1 LLSFQNLLK
10 IKSVKLGNLNIAY
23 PIALAPMESVTD
35 TSFRIICKRLGADI
49 VYTEFVN
56 AEGLVRLSEKTKHK
70 MYFTESERPI
80 GIQIYGGL
88 ETSME
93 GAAKMAEEREPDF
106 IDINA
111 GCWVRNVVGQGAGA
125 GLLKDISKME
135 SVVSTV
141 VKSVNLPVTVKTR
154 LGWDDSNIKIIE
166 VAKMVE
172 GVGAAALT
180 VHCRTRSQA
189 HKGQVDYSWIPKI
202 KESVKIPIIVNG
214 GITTPEIAKY
224 VFDTTGC
231 NGIMIGQGAIQ
242 NPWLFKEI
250 KNYLL
255 TGNHL
260 APASLAERIEMLI
273 EHLKLSV
280 QYKGERRGVM
290 EFRKYYSG
298 YLRGFPDVAKF
309 RSELMKFN
317 EIEPI
322 IEKLG
327 KYFAVTSEKLV

>member
-1 LLSFQNLLK
+1 M
-10 IKSVKLGNLNIAY
+10 KLGNLNIEH
-23 PIALAPMESVTD
+23 PVALAPMEGVTD
-35 TSFRIICKRLGADI
+35 TSFRIICKRLGADL

-70 MYFTESERPI
+70 MFFTEEERPI

-93 GAAKMAEEREPDF
+93 GAAKMAEEMQPDF

-111 GCWVRNVVGQGAGA
+111 GCWVKNVVGQGAGA
-125 GLLKDISKME
+125 GLLKDLIKME

-172 GVGAAALT
+172 AVGAAALT

-202 KESVKIPIIVNG
+202 KDAVKIPIIVNG
-214 GITTPEIAKY
+214 GITTPEIAKF

-231 NGIMIGQGAIQ
+231 DGVMIGQGAIQ
-242 NPWLFKEI
+242 NPWIFREAKH
-250 KNYLL
+250 YLK
-255 TGNHL
+255 TGEL
-260 APASLAERIEMLI
+260 LEPVTIEKRIETLI

-280 QYKGERRGVM
+280 QFKGERSGAI
-290 EFRKYYSG
+290 EFRKYYTG
-298 YLRGFPDVAKF
+298 YLRNAPDVAKL
-309 RSELMKFN
+309 RNELMKYT
-317 EIEPI
+317 ETEPI
-322 IEKLG
+322 VAVLQ
-327 KYFAVTSEKLV
+327 KYIDIQNCF

>member
-1 LLSFQNLLK
+1 VQ
-10 IKSVKLGNLNIAY
+10 LGSLNIEH

-70 MYFTESERPI
+70 MFFSEEERLV

-93 GAAKMAEEREPDF
+93 GAAKMAEEMQPDF

-111 GCWVRNVVGQGAGA
+111 GCWVKNVVGQGAGA
-125 GLLKDISKME
+125 GLLKDIHKME
-135 SVVSTV
+135 SVVSSV
-141 VKSVNLPVTVKTR
+141 VKSVKLPVTVKTR
-154 LGWDDSNIKIIE
+154 LGWDDSNIKIVD

-172 GVGAAALT
+172 SVGASALT

-189 HKGQVDYSWIPKI
+189 HKGEVDYSWITKI
-202 KESVKIPIIVNG
+202 KNAVKIPIIVNG
-214 GITTPEIAKY
+214 GITSPEIAKY
-224 VFDTTGC
+224 VFESTGC
-231 NGIMIGQGAIQ
+231 DGIMVGQGAIQ
-242 NPWLFKEI
+242 NPWIFKEI
-250 KNYLL
+250 KNYIS
-255 TGNHL
+255 TGEHL
-260 APASLAERIEMLI
+260 ISASIDERINILI
-273 EHLKLSV
+273 EHMKLSV
-280 QYKGERRGVM
+280 QHKGERRGVM

-309 RSELMKFN
+309 RAELMKFN
-317 EIEPI
+317 EIEAI
-322 IEKLG
+322 LEKLE
-327 KYFAVTSEKLV
+327 KYSSLISEKSV

>member
-1 LLSFQNLLK
+1 M
-10 IKSVKLGNLNIAY
+10 KLGTINIER

-70 MYFTESERPI
+70 MYFSEEERPI

-93 GAAKMAEEREPDF
+93 GAAKMAEEMQPDF

-111 GCWVRNVVGQGAGA
+111 GCGVRKVVGQGAGA
-125 GLLKDISKME
+125 GLLKDLSKME
-135 SVVSTV
+135 RIVSSVV
-141 VKSVNLPVTVKTR
+141 KAVNLPVSVKTR
-154 LGWDDSNIKIIE
+154 LGFDESDIRIIE

-172 GVGAAALT
+172 SAGASALT
-180 VHCRTRSQA
+180 IHCRTRSQA
-189 HKGQVDYSWIPKI
+189 HKGEVDYSWIPKI

-214 GITTPEIAKY
+214 GITSPEIAKY
-224 VFDTTGC
+224 VFDSTGC
-231 NGIMIGQGAIQ
+231 DGIMIGQGAIQ
-242 NPWLFKEI
+242 NPWIFKEI
-250 KNYLL
+250 KYFLETGEHLQKVSIEDRIKLL
-255 TGNHL
+255 T
-260 APASLAERIEMLI
+260 
-273 EHLKLSV
+273 EHLKLSI
-280 QYKGERRGVM
+280 QFKGERGGVI

-298 YLRGFPDVAKF
+298 YLRSFPDVAKL
-309 RSELMKFN
+309 RAELMKYY

-322 IEKLG
+322 IDALG
-327 KYFAVTSEKLV
+327 KYLEKFSA

>member
-1 LLSFQNLLK
+1 M
-10 IKSVKLGNLNIAY
+10 KLGNLNIAQ
-23 PIALAPMESVTD
+23 PIALAPMEGITD
-35 TSFRIICKRLGADI
+35 TSFRIICKRLGANI

-70 MYFTESERPI
+70 MYFTEEERPI

-93 GAAKMAEEREPDF
+93 GAAKMAEEMQPDF

-141 VKSVNLPVTVKTR
+141 VKSVSLPVTVKTR
-154 LGWDDSNIKIIE
+154 LGWDDTNIKIIE

-172 GVGAAALT
+172 SVGAAALT

-189 HKGQVDYSWIPKI
+189 HKGKVDYSWIPKI
-202 KESVKIPIIVNG
+202 KQAVKIPIIVNG

-224 VFDTTGC
+224 VFDSTGC
-231 NGIMIGQGAIQ
+231 DGIMIGQGAIQ
-242 NPWLFKEI
+242 NPWIFKET
-250 KNYLL
+250 KYYLKTGEHL
-255 TGNHL
+255 T
-260 APASLAERIEMLI
+260 PVTIEKRIETLI

-280 QYKGERRGVM
+280 QFKGERTGVI
-290 EFRKYYSG
+290 EFRKYYTG
-298 YLRGFPDVAKF
+298 YLRNAPDVAKL
-309 RSELMKFN
+309 RNELMKFT
-317 EIEPI
+317 EVEPI
-322 IEKLG
+322 VEKL
-327 KYFAVTSEKLV
+327 KSYSAVTHGNQFQA

>member
-1 LLSFQNLLK
+1 M
-10 IKSVKLGNLNIAY
+10 KLGNLNIEH
-23 PIALAPMESVTD
+23 PIALAPMEGITD
-35 TSFRIICKRLGADI
+35 TSFRIICKRLGADL

-70 MYFTESERPI
+70 MFFTEEERPI

-93 GAAKMAEEREPDF
+93 GAAKMAEEMQPDF

-125 GLLKDISKME
+125 GLLKDLPKME
-135 SVVSTV
+135 RVISTV
-141 VKSVNLPVTVKTR
+141 VKAVKLPVTVKTR

-172 GVGAAALT
+172 SVGAAALT

-189 HKGQVDYSWIPKI
+189 HKGQVDYGWIPKI
-202 KESVKIPIIVNG
+202 KQAVNIPIIVNG

-231 NGIMIGQGAIQ
+231 DGIMIGQGAIQ
-242 NPWLFKEI
+242 NPWIFKEA
-250 KNYLL
+250 KHYSETGEHL
-255 TGNHL
+255 T
-260 APASLAERIEMLI
+260 SVTIEKRIETLT
-273 EHLKLSV
+273 EHLKLSA
-280 QYKGERRGVM
+280 QFKGERTGVI
-290 EFRKYYSG
+290 EFRKYYTG
-298 YLRGFPDVAKF
+298 YLRNSPDVAKL
-309 RSELMKFN
+309 RNELMKFT
-317 EIEPI
+317 EVEQI
-322 IEKLG
+322 IEELQ
-327 KYFAVTSEKLV
+327 KYLESVLPNTRKVSLRDT

>member
-1 LLSFQNLLK
+1 M
-10 IKSVKLGNLNIAY
+10 KLGTINIAY
-23 PIALAPMESVTD
+23 PIALAPMEGITD
-35 TSFRIICKRLGADI
+35 TSFRIICKRLGADL

-70 MYFTESERPI
+70 MFFTEEERPL

-93 GAAKMAEEREPDF
+93 GAAKMAEEMQPDF

-125 GLLKDISKME
+125 GLLKDLLKME
-135 SVVSTV
+135 RVVSTV
-141 VKSVNLPVTVKTR
+141 VKAVTLPVTVKTR

-172 GVGAAALT
+172 CVGAAALT

-189 HKGQVDYSWIPKI
+189 HKGKVDYSWIPKI
-202 KESVKIPIIVNG
+202 KSAVKIPIIVNG
-214 GITTPEIAKY
+214 GITSPEIAKH
-224 VFDTTGC
+224 VFESTGC
-231 NGIMIGQGAIQ
+231 DGIMIGQGAIQ
-242 NPWLFKEI
+242 NPWIFKEI
-250 KNYLL
+250 KSYLL

-280 QYKGERRGVM
+280 QYKGERGGVI

-298 YLRGFPDVAKF
+298 YLRSFPDVAKL
-309 RSELMKFN
+309 RAELMKYDKV
-317 EIEPI
+317 EPI
-322 IEKLG
+322 ATELG
-327 KYFAVTSEKLV
+327 KYLEKYSA

>member
-1 LLSFQNLLK
+1 MR
-10 IKSVKLGNLNIAY
+10 LGNLNIEH

-70 MYFTESERPI
+70 MFFSEEERPV

-93 GAAKMAEEREPDF
+93 GAAKMAEEMQPDF

-111 GCWVRNVVGQGAGA
+111 GCWVKNVVGQGAGA
-125 GLLKDISKME
+125 GLLKDLSKME
-135 SVVSTV
+135 SVVSSV
-141 VKSVNLPVTVKTR
+141 VRSVKLPVTVKTR
-154 LGWDDSNIKIIE
+154 LGWDDSNIKIVD

-172 GVGAAALT
+172 SVGASALT

-189 HKGQVDYSWIPKI
+189 HKGEVDYSWILKI
-202 KESVKIPIIVNG
+202 KSAVKIPIIVNG
-214 GITTPEIAKY
+214 GITSPEIAKH
-224 VFDTTGC
+224 VFDSTGC
-231 NGIMIGQGAIQ
+231 DGIMVGQGAIQ
-242 NPWLFKEI
+242 NPWIFKEI
-250 KNYLL
+250 KNYIS
-255 TGNHL
+255 TGEHIIS
-260 APASLAERIEMLI
+260 ASIPERIDILI

-280 QYKGERRGVM
+280 YHKGERRGVM

-298 YLRGFPDVAKF
+298 YLRDFPEVSKF
-309 RSELMKFN
+309 RAELMKFN

-322 IEKLG
+322 LEKLEN
-327 KYFAVTSEKLV
+327 YSRLISEKSV